1 LKSDG
6 QNLPVLAFEQGH
18 DLLKVV
24 ADVSKRR
31 VVLIF
36 DAWEKAAS
44 IVNERDFLELY
55 LKHREDWP
63 TVHFIVAV
71 REPDAAKAADDAA
84 LEAARHVKASNG
96 TVGRLDL
103 KAMDLASPDEK
114 ARLLA
119 YVRICLPKAS
129 AVTDEQILGILEAY
143 PATLER
149 WAENPELSTPAEL
162 KAAADDAR
170 YFLYDELHQSL
181 PALTKGERTLAMRLC
196 LLPRMAPAPWAL
208 LRGLVE
214 EGLEKDGWLDCC
226 ESGLFMNEP
235 YPTFGHDTRHQAV
248 AVWFKTAKNGAYFQS
263 LRAEANRLVFR
274 MSQVLD
280 LSRPH
285 TVTVLQALRIVAGT
299 MGIEN
304 LDAYPRLIAKMTA
317 ALWREDVGAALLE
330 AEPWPDTQESRK
342 RISSLLARAL
352 YNSVLDAALAAK
364 DPELSKSLL
373 GVLRR
378 LHQDFPGDRTI
389 VQCFGMVT
397 VDVAQICRNSGKDE
411 DAKALLA
418 ELRGLAELTP
428 SEPGL
433 WHEYGTALYNKILI
447 LLRKGSLAD
456 ALPVLDELRALPP
469 QPPDVAAQRLLGD
482 TLRMSITVA
491 APIPAAA
498 ETVDAWLNELEK
510 HAAVYWQDG
519 YHLKNLAVSLRAI
532 GVAAYERQDPTRV
545 GRSLD
550 RLNQLAGEKPPEVVA
565 EELVNLEVYVL
576 RTKLPENVLGQ
587 FRTVMEQIQKLA
599 RAFPAN
605 PRLTYQVAT
614 VQELMRRRI
623 EAPSF
628 VALDRGTALADLASL
643 AP

>member
-1 LKSDG
+1 MAPRTDFFRHTDALFGRKDDIDYLLGRVGTPGVTFVVAGAKMGKSWLLLDVAQRLTERPKDSDPLFLVGYHECKQGEDQFQYTLQDLYARWLENASYLEEAKMAWNEHKDDWVSLAAGAVSSIFGGVCKLTGGVADAVGGVVQDALDKLVSENAKLKSDG
-6 QNLPVLAFEQGH
+6 QNLPVLGFEQGH

-36 DAWEKAAS
+36 DAWEKASS
-44 IVNERDFLELY
+44 IVVERDFLELY

-103 KAMDLASPDEK
+103 KPMDLASQDEK

-129 AVTDEQILGILEAY
+129 EVTDEQILGILEAY

-181 PALTKGERTLAMRLC
+181 PALTKGQRTLAMRLC
-196 LLPRMAPAPWAL
+196 LLPRMAPAPWEL

-280 LSRPH
+280 QGRPH
-285 TVTVLQALRIVAGT
+285 TVPILQALRIVAWT
-299 MGIEN
+299 MGIGN
-304 LDAYPRLIAKMTA
+304 LDAYPRLI
-317 ALWREDVGAALLE
+317 
-330 AEPWPDTQESRK
+330 
-342 RISSLLARAL
+342 
-352 YNSVLDAALAAK
+352 
-364 DPELSKSLL
+364 
-373 GVLRR
+373 
-378 LHQDFPGDRTI
+378 
-389 VQCFGMVT
+389 
-397 VDVAQICRNSGKDE
+397 GK
-411 DAKALLA
+411 
-418 ELRGLAELTP
+418 
-428 SEPGL
+428 
-433 WHEYGTALYNKILI
+433 
-447 LLRKGSLAD
+447 
-456 ALPVLDELRALPP
+456 
-469 QPPDVAAQRLLGD
+469 
-482 TLRMSITVA
+482 
-491 APIPAAA
+491 
-498 ETVDAWLNELEK
+498 
-510 HAAVYWQDG
+510 
-519 YHLKNLAVSLRAI
+519 
-532 GVAAYERQDPTRV
+532 
-545 GRSLD
+545 
-550 RLNQLAGEKPPEVVA
+550 
-565 EELVNLEVYVL
+565 
-576 RTKLPENVLGQ
+576 
-587 FRTVMEQIQKLA
+587 
-599 RAFPAN
+599 
-605 PRLTYQVAT
+605 
-614 VQELMRRRI
+614 
-623 EAPSF
+623 
-628 VALDRGTALADLASL
+628 
-643 AP
+643 